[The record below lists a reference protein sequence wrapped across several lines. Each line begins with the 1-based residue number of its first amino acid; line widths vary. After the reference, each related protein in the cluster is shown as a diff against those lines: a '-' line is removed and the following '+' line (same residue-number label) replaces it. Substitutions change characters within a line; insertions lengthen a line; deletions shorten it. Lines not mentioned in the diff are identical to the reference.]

1 MVTIKLQIFW
11 LIDWLAY
18 FSQFVIL
25 INFLQLFLIIQGA
38 DVCRKSRNC
47 QLAALLVLGRPW
59 RAYRHL
65 FHGTR
70 SPVAGQWV
78 SDTFFKTV
86 LFSLSMARTVDKQK
100 KGRRGNFVGE
110 YACHVRSISIRGSN
124 RYRESAGRV
133 GWATSRSSF
142 RCQSSSSIRST
153 NPQRNFSPSNPP
165 KK

>member
-100 KGRRGNFVGE
+100 NTTWKLCRGVCVPRSFNFDT
-110 YACHVRSISIRGSN
+110 RFQSISGVGR
-124 RYRESAGRV
+124 ACRV
-133 GWATSRSSF
+133 GHVPVFVSLPVV
-142 RCQSSSSIRST
+142 I
-153 NPQRNFSPSNPP
+153 
-165 KK
+165 